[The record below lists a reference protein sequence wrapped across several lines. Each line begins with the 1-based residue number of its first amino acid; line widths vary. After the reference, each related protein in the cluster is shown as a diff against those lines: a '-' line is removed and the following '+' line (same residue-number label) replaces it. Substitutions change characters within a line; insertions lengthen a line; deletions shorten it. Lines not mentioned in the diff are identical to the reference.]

1 MTRTVT
7 VTGGFS
13 GAAVLD
19 LTDSEKQLADSTF
32 TVALTDVGAALP
44 PAVGDASWVAASV
57 TPTAGNAVVS
67 ILVDD
72 DVEPGSYNAVVDV
85 QRDGRHEVVWA
96 LDRRGRRALVV
107 VR

>member
-13 GAAVLD
+13 GAAVID
-19 LTDSEKQLADSTF
+19 VSDSQKQLADSTF
-32 TVALTDVGAALP
+32 AVALTDVGAELP
-44 PAVGDASWVAASV
+44 PVVGSGAWVVAPTTPSAA
-57 TPTAGNAVVS
+57 AAVVS
-67 ILVDD
+67 IVVDD
-72 DVEPGSYNAVVDV
+72 DTEPGNYNAAVDV

-107 VR
+107 VK